1 MKKKIKNKKNPRISV
16 LFQMDSF
23 ENLDFDT
30 DTTLNLIQ
38 EALKINAD
46 VWVGY
51 PKKLTYSDGK
61 ASITAKKIVNSD
73 LSFGKPK
80 NLKINEFDFY
90 FIRQDPPFNMS
101 YLTNCYLLELHKSFN
116 KKPFFV
122 NDPSGIKNFTEKIF
136 PLFFSE
142 HMPKSLVTED
152 EMIFL
157 KMLRKHKYL
166 VIKTLYNKGGEGV
179 VKVSDENE
187 KKAIK
192 EFNNIKKRYSVPV
205 VVQEFLDEVVYGD
218 KRVILIDGKAAG
230 VINRIPKK
238 GQFKAN
244 LHLGGEAKKTILT
257 KKEKKIC
264 MAIKKTLK
272 REKLFFVGIDIIN
285 EKLTE
290 INVTSPTGIV
300 QIQEHSGINIA
311 KNLWTKLLK
320 IK

>member
-1 MKKKIKNKKNPRISV
+1 M
-16 LFQMDSF
+16 
-23 ENLDFDT
+23 
-30 DTTLNLIQ
+30 
-38 EALKINAD
+38 
-46 VWVGY
+46 
-51 PKKLTYSDGK
+51 
-61 ASITAKKIVNSD
+61 
-73 LSFGKPK
+73 
-80 NLKINEFDFY
+80 
-90 FIRQDPPFNMS
+90 
-101 YLTNCYLLELHKSFN
+101 
-116 KKPFFV
+116 

>member
-61 ASITAKKIVNSD
+61 ASITAQKIVNSD

-179 VKVSDENE
+179 VKVSEANE
-187 KKAIK
+187 KKAIV
-192 EFNNIKKRYSVPV
+192 EFNNLKKQYSVPV
-205 VVQEFLDEVVYGD
+205 VVQEFINEVVYGD
-218 KRVILIDGKAAG
+218 KRVILIDGKAEG
-230 VINRIPKK
+230 IINRIPKK

-244 LHLGGEAKKTILT
+244 LHLGGEAKKSILT

-300 QIQEHSGINIA
+300 QILEHSGINIA
-311 KNLWTKLLK
+311 RILWAKLLK

>member
-1 MKKKIKNKKNPRISV
+1 MKKKIKNKKNPRFSAF
-16 LFQMDSF
+16 FQMDSF
-23 ENLDFDT
+23 KNLDFDT

-38 EALKINAD
+38 EALKINVD

-51 PKKLTYSDGK
+51 PKNLTYSDGE
-61 ASITAKKIVNSD
+61 ASITAKKIVSSD

-142 HMPKSLVTED
+142 LMPKSLVTED

-157 KMLRKHKYL
+157 KMLRKYKHL

-179 VKVSDENE
+179 VKVSEANE
-187 KKAIK
+187 KKAIV
-192 EFNNIKKRYSVPV
+192 EFNNLKKQYSVPV
-205 VVQEFLDEVVYGD
+205 VVQEFINEVVYGD
-218 KRVILIDGKAAG
+218 KRVILIDGKAEG
-230 VINRIPKK
+230 IINRIPKK

-244 LHLGGEAKKTILT
+244 LHLGGEAKKSILT

-300 QIQEHSGINIA
+300 QILEHSGINIA
-311 KNLWTKLLK
+311 RILWAKLLK

>member
-61 ASITAKKIVNSD
+61 ASITAQKIVSSD

-179 VKVSDENE
+179 VKVSEANE
-187 KKAIK
+187 KKAIV
-192 EFNNIKKRYSVPV
+192 EFNNLKKQYSVPV
-205 VVQEFLDEVVYGD
+205 VVQEFINEVVYGD
-218 KRVILIDGKAAG
+218 KRVILIDGKAEG
-230 VINRIPKK
+230 IINRIPKK

-244 LHLGGEAKKTILT
+244 LHLGGEAKKSILT

-300 QIQEHSGINIA
+300 QILEHSGINIA
-311 KNLWTKLLK
+311 RILWAKLLK

>member
-1 MKKKIKNKKNPRISV
+1 MYLGSSQTFSERADDLLFETRIKNRLLFESGIYSNNYSVDVVNGNVYVMGTASNFDEKTKLENFLREMKDIKKLITIVSLPKKIQNDKNLKNEKKIKNKKNPRISV

-51 PKKLTYSDGK
+51 PKNLTYSDGE
-61 ASITAKKIVNSD
+61 ASITAKKIVSSD

-142 HMPKSLVTED
+142 LMPKSLVTED

-205 VVQEFLDEVVYGD
+205 VVQ
-218 KRVILIDGKAAG
+218 
-230 VINRIPKK
+230 
-238 GQFKAN
+238 
-244 LHLGGEAKKTILT
+244 
-257 KKEKKIC
+257 
-264 MAIKKTLK
+264 
-272 REKLFFVGIDIIN
+272 
-285 EKLTE
+285 
-290 INVTSPTGIV
+290 
-300 QIQEHSGINIA
+300 
-311 KNLWTKLLK
+311 
-320 IK
+320 